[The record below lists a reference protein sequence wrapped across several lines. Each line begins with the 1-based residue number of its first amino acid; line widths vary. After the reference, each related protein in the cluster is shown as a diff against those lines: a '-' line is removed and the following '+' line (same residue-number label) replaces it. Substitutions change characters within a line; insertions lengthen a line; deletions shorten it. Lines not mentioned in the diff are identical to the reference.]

1 MKPAFVSLIALMA
14 LDVSTAPL
22 RAVDEV
28 KPNII
33 FFLADDLGFMDI
45 RANNPRTFYE
55 TLNIE
60 LYNLHDDPG
69 EHTILPQRIRRR
81 SGTWRP
87 GWMPGVSRSKL

>member
-33 FFLADDLGFMDI
+33 FVLADDLGFMDI
-45 RANNPRTFYE
+45 RANNPKGAGVAE
-55 TLNIE
+55 TKR
-60 LYNLHDDPG
+60 PTMRG
-69 EHTILPQRIRRR
+69 SRR
-81 SGTWRP
+81 
-87 GWMPGVSRSKL
+87 